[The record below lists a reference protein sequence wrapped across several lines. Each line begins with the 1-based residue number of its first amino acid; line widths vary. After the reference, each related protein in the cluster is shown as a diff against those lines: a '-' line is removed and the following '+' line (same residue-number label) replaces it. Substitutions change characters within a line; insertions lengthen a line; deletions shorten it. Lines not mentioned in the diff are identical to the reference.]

1 MSAIV
6 AIVGRPNVGK
16 STLFNRLT
24 GSRRALVDDLPG
36 VTRDRLYGRVRP
48 SAGDF
53 ILVDTGGFDPPADQ
67 AFASEVHAQ
76 VELAMAEADLILF
89 LTDGK
94 VGLSPLDYEVAGRLR
109 SAAKPVVLAVNKI
122 DGPEK
127 EPDAAEFHALGIDP
141 LLAVSS
147 AHGYGVG
154 ELTETIAGLLPPG
167 PEDEAEDQEGQIPVR
182 VGLLGR
188 PNVGKSSLLNALV
201 GSDRVVVSDVAG
213 TTRDAIDTP
222 LTLDGREYV
231 LIDTAGIR
239 RPGKVA
245 RGIEKAGVFRSLRT
259 LERCHVA
266 VVLVDA
272 GEGVTDRDLHIAG
285 QAVQAHRGLVLAL
298 NKWDLMKGRAQDQRE
313 LLERAKG
320 ALKFA
325 PWAPVITMSA
335 KTGRGVAG
343 LLPAVD
349 EVWAQYST
357 RLETGPLNRG
367 LQEALEHHQ
376 PPMVKGRR
384 LKFYYATQVS
394 VRPPTVVLFVND
406 PKAVHFSYRRYLAN
420 ELRRLMGLDKA
431 PLRMMLRAREGRRRR

>member
-48 SAGDF
+48 SAGEF
-53 ILVDTGGFDPPADQ
+53 ILIDTGGFDPPADQ

-94 VGLSPLDYEVAGRLR
+94 AGLSPLDFEVASRLR
-109 SAAKPVVLAVNKI
+109 TAAKPVVLAVNKI

-127 EPDAAEFHALGIDP
+127 ESDAAEFHALGIEP
-141 LLAVSS
+141 LLPVSS

-154 ELTETIAGLLPPG
+154 ELLEAVASLLPAKAAEPDDQG
-167 PEDEAEDQEGQIPVR
+167 EDVAVR

-188 PNVGKSSLLNALV
+188 PNVGKSSLLNGLV
-201 GSDRVVVSDVAG
+201 GTPRVVVSDVAG
-213 TTRDAIDTP
+213 TTRDAVDTP
-222 LTLDGREYV
+222 LTLDGRRYL

-239 RPGKVA
+239 RPGRVA

-272 GEGVTDRDLHIAG
+272 GEGVTDRDLRIAG
-285 QAVQAHRGLVLAL
+285 QAVEAHRGLVLAL
-298 NKWDLMKGRAQDQRE
+298 NKWDLMKGRGEDQRA
-313 LLERAKG
+313 LLERARG

-325 PWAPVITMSA
+325 PWAPVVTMSA
-335 KTGRGVAG
+335 KTGRGVAN

-367 LQEALEHHQ
+367 LQEALERHQ

-420 ELRRLMGLDKA
+420 ELRKLLGLDKA
-431 PLRMMLRAREGRRRR
+431 PLRMLLKPREGRRRRK